1 MCLRCGGK
9 FSVMTSLQSFGKWTA
24 TLTRNP
30 RKCYF
35 VKLLFYWNASDRD
48 AQVGFQRESRGQN
61 RLQRHRGPSTGKF
74 ILLSQPSTGPCK
86 TRQLFEKASTSEKGY
101 LKISYLKL
109 FKKLNANKNETCH
122 VYGLWSD
129 DYVSEDSAVMLTRPA
144 GHEAEAEARKSEAE
158 AEADAEWFC
167 LEATW
172 ASRP

>member
-1 MCLRCGGK
+1 M
-9 FSVMTSLQSFGKWTA
+9 LQIETH
-24 TLTRNP
+24 
-30 RKCYF
+30 
-35 VKLLFYWNASDRD
+35 KLDFNEKAEARIGSKDTVGRRQVNLFCSP
-48 AQVGFQRESRGQN
+48 N
-61 RLQRHRGPSTGKF
+61 RLQAHAK
-74 ILLSQPSTGPCK
+74 LDNYLK
-86 TRQLFEKASTSEKGY
+86 KASTKW
-101 LKISYLKL
+101 KRL